1 MARITPIDVIKGIS
15 GKYGGNSNDYFATN
29 KSSSKIHLAKYANP
43 YTGPSTEKQV
53 AQRMKF
59 AARQMAVSA
68 WLNANKPS
76 EANGMKGTA
85 AYQWAQKMKK
95 SMALSSI
102 TQVLYKYL
110 DEENNIVLPEGA
122 GEANAPSVPSDP
134 EAEKYLLTL
143 AVNDPQM
150 GSVSGGGEFAPD
162 TEVELKATAKSG
174 YEFVRWSDGDT
185 NATRTYTTTAA
196 AETLTA
202 EFKATADDGGE
213 MGE

>member
-29 KSSSKIHLAKYANP
+29 KSSSKIRLAKYANP
-43 YTGPSTEKQV
+43 YTGPSTEAQV

-59 AARQMAVSA
+59 AERQMAVSA
-68 WLNANKPS
+68 WLKANKPS

-122 GEANAPSVPSDP
+122 GASTEPTEPVT
-134 EAEKYLLTL
+134 EKYLLTL

-150 GSVSGGGEFAPD
+150 GSVSGGGEYAAD
-162 TEVELKATAKSG
+162 TEVELKATANSG
-174 YEFVRWSDGDT
+174 YVFVKWSDGDT
-185 NATRTYTTTAA
+185 NASRTYTTTAEA
-196 AETLTA
+196 VTLTA
-202 EFKATADDGGE
+202 EFKAGTEDGGE

>member
-29 KSSSKIHLAKYANP
+29 KSSSKIHLAKFANP

-53 AQRMKF
+53 AQRIKF
-59 AARQMAVSA
+59 TERQMAITA

-110 DEENNIVLPEGA
+110 DEENNIVLPKGA
-122 GEANAPSVPSDP
+122 GASTEPTEPSEP
-134 EAEKYLLTL
+134 
-143 AVNDPQM
+143 
-150 GSVSGGGEFAPD
+150 SGGGSESGGG
-162 TEVELKATAKSG
+162 TEE
-174 YEFVRWSDGDT
+174 
-185 NATRTYTTTAA
+185 
-196 AETLTA
+196 
-202 EFKATADDGGE
+202 GGE

>member
-59 AARQMAVSA
+59 AERQMAVSA

-122 GEANAPSVPSDP
+122 GEANAPSVPSAP

-150 GSVSGGGEFAPD
+150 GSVTGGGEYAAD
-162 TEVELKATAKSG
+162 TEVELKATANSG
-174 YEFVRWSDGDT
+174 YEFVKWSDGDT

-202 EFKATADDGGE
+202 ELKATADDGGE

>member
-29 KSSSKIHLAKYANP
+29 KSSSKIHLAKFANP

-53 AQRMKF
+53 AQRIKF
-59 AARQMAVSA
+59 TERQMAITA

-122 GEANAPSVPSDP
+122 GEANTPTVPSDP
-134 EAEKYLLTL
+134 VTEKYLLTL

-150 GSVSGGGEFAPD
+150 GSVSGGGEYAAD
-162 TEVELKATAKSG
+162 TEVELKATANSG
-174 YEFVRWSDGDT
+174 YVFVKWSDGDT
-185 NATRTYTTTAA
+185 NASRTYTTTAEA
-196 AETLTA
+196 VTLTA
-202 EFKATADDGGE
+202 EFKAEAEDGGE

>member
-59 AARQMAVSA
+59 AERQMAVSA

-122 GEANAPSVPSDP
+122 GDANAPSTPSDP

-150 GSVSGGGEFAPD
+150 GSVTGGGEYAAD
-162 TEVELKATAKSG
+162 TEVELKAKANSG
-174 YEFVRWSDGDT
+174 YEFVKWSDGDT

>member
-43 YTGPSTEKQV
+43 YTGPSTEAQV

-59 AARQMAVSA
+59 AERQMAVSA

-122 GEANAPSVPSDP
+122 GEANAPSTPSDS

-150 GSVSGGGEFAPD
+150 GSVSGGGEYAPD
-162 TEVELKATAKSG
+162 TEVELKATANSG

>member
-29 KSSSKIHLAKYANP
+29 KSSRKIHLAKYANP
-43 YTGPSTEKQV
+43 YTGPSTEAQV

-59 AARQMAVSA
+59 AERQMAVSA

-150 GSVSGGGEFAPD
+150 GSVTGGGEYAAD
-162 TEVELKATAKSG
+162 TEVELKATANSG
-174 YEFVRWSDGDT
+174 YEFVKWSDGDT

>member
-15 GKYGGNSNDYFATN
+15 GKYGSGSNDYFATN
-29 KSSSKIHLAKYANP
+29 SSSNKVRLAKLKNP
-43 YTGPSTEKQV
+43 YKGPYTEKQM
-53 AQRMKF
+53 AQREKF
-59 AARQMAVSA
+59 TMRQAAVTQ

-122 GEANAPSVPSDP
+122 GASTEPTESSEP
-134 EAEKYLLTL
+134 
-143 AVNDPQM
+143 
-150 GSVSGGGEFAPD
+150 SGGG
-162 TEVELKATAKSG
+162 S
-174 YEFVRWSDGDT
+174 SD
-185 NATRTYTTTAA
+185 
-196 AETLTA
+196 E
-202 EFKATADDGGE
+202 GGE

>member
-29 KSSSKIHLAKYANP
+29 KSSSKIHLAKFANP

-59 AARQMAVSA
+59 TERQMAITA

-122 GEANAPSVPSDP
+122 GASTVPTDP
-134 EAEKYLLTL
+134 ETEKYLLTL

-150 GSVSGGGEFAPD
+150 GSVSGGGEYAAD
-162 TEVELKATAKSG
+162 TEVALKATANSG
-174 YEFVRWSDGDT
+174 YVFVKWSDGDT
-185 NATRTYTTTAA
+185 NASRTYTTTAEA
-196 AETLTA
+196 VTLTA
-202 EFKATADDGGE
+202 EFKADPDGRE

>member
-29 KSSSKIHLAKYANP
+29 KSSSKIHLAKYSNP

-59 AARQMAVSA
+59 TERQMAVSA

-150 GSVSGGGEFAPD
+150 GSVTGGGEYAAD
-162 TEVELKATAKSG
+162 TEVELKATANSG
-174 YEFVRWSDGDT
+174 YEFVKWSDGDT

>member
-29 KSSSKIHLAKYANP
+29 KSSSKIHLAKFANP

-59 AARQMAVSA
+59 TERQMAITA

-122 GEANAPSVPSDP
+122 GEANTPTVPSDSVT
-134 EAEKYLLTL
+134 EKYLLSL

-150 GSVSGGGEFAPD
+150 GSVSGGGEYAAD
-162 TEVELKATAKSG
+162 TEVELKATANSG
-174 YEFVRWSDGDT
+174 YVFVKWSDGDT
-185 NATRTYTTTAA
+185 NASRTYTTTAEA
-196 AETLTA
+196 VTLTA
-202 EFKATADDGGE
+202 EFKAEAEDGGE

>member
-43 YTGPSTEKQV
+43 YTGPSTEAQV

-59 AARQMAVSA
+59 TERQMAVSA

-122 GEANAPSVPSDP
+122 GEANAPAVPSDP

-150 GSVSGGGEFAPD
+150 GSVTGGGEYAPD
-162 TEVELKATAKSG
+162 TEVELKATANSG

-202 EFKATADDGGE
+202 EFKATSDDGGE

>member
-29 KSSSKIHLAKYANP
+29 KSSSKIHLAKFANP

-59 AARQMAVSA
+59 TERQMAITA

-85 AYQWAQKMKK
+85 AYQWAQKTKK
-95 SMALSSI
+95 RMALSSI
-102 TQVLYKYL
+102 TQMLYKFL

-122 GEANAPSVPSDP
+122 GASTEPTEPSEP
-134 EAEKYLLTL
+134 
-143 AVNDPQM
+143 
-150 GSVSGGGEFAPD
+150 SGGGSSESGGG
-162 TEVELKATAKSG
+162 TA
-174 YEFVRWSDGDT
+174 
-185 NATRTYTTTAA
+185 
-196 AETLTA
+196 
-202 EFKATADDGGE
+202 DGGE

>member
-29 KSSSKIHLAKYANP
+29 KSSSKIHLAKFANP

-59 AARQMAVSA
+59 TERQMAITA

-122 GEANAPSVPSDP
+122 GEANTPTVPSDSVT
-134 EAEKYLLTL
+134 EKYLLTL

-150 GSVSGGGEFAPD
+150 GSVSGGGEYAAD
-162 TEVELKATAKSG
+162 TEVELKATANSG
-174 YEFVRWSDGDT
+174 YVFVKWSDGDT
-185 NATRTYTTTAA
+185 NASRTYTTTAEA
-196 AETLTA
+196 VTLTA
-202 EFKATADDGGE
+202 EFKAEAEDGGE

>member
-29 KSSSKIHLAKYANP
+29 KSSSKIHLAKFANP

-53 AQRMKF
+53 AQRIKF
-59 AARQMAVSA
+59 TERQMAITA

-76 EANGMKGTA
+76 ETNGTKGTA
-85 AYQWAQKMKK
+85 AYQWAQKTKK

-122 GEANAPSVPSDP
+122 GEANTPSVPTDP
-134 EAEKYLLTL
+134 ETEKYLLTL

-150 GSVSGGGEFAPD
+150 GSVSGGGEYGAD
-162 TEVELKATAKSG
+162 TEVELKATANSG
-174 YEFVRWSDGDT
+174 YVFVKWSDGDT
-185 NATRTYTTTAA
+185 NASRTYTTTAEA
-196 AETLTA
+196 VTLTA
-202 EFKATADDGGE
+202 EFKAEAEDGGE

>member
-29 KSSSKIHLAKYANP
+29 KSSSKIHLAKFANP

-59 AARQMAVSA
+59 TERQMAITA

-122 GEANAPSVPSDP
+122 GEANTPSVPTDP
-134 EAEKYLLTL
+134 VTEKYLLTL

-150 GSVSGGGEFAPD
+150 GSVSGGGEYAAD
-162 TEVELKATAKSG
+162 TEVELKATANSG
-174 YEFVRWSDGDT
+174 YKFLGWYDKNGNLLSTD
-185 NATRTYTTTAA
+185 ATYSPIITSAVNGVTYYAR
-196 AETLTA
+196 
-202 EFKATADDGGE
+202 
-213 MGE
+213 

>member
-29 KSSSKIHLAKYANP
+29 KSSSKIHLAKFANP

-59 AARQMAVSA
+59 TERQMAITA

-110 DEENNIVLPEGA
+110 DKENNIVLPEGA
-122 GEANAPSVPSDP
+122 GEANTSTVPSDP
-134 EAEKYLLTL
+134 VTEKYLLTL

-150 GSVSGGGEFAPD
+150 GSVSGGGEYAAD
-162 TEVELKATAKSG
+162 TEVELKATANSG
-174 YEFVRWSDGDT
+174 YVFVKWSDGDT
-185 NATRTYTTTAA
+185 NASRTYTTTAEA
-196 AETLTA
+196 VTLTA
-202 EFKATADDGGE
+202 EFKAGTEDGGE

>member
-43 YTGPSTEKQV
+43 YTGPSTEAQV

-59 AARQMAVSA
+59 AERQMAVSA

-122 GEANAPSVPSDP
+122 GEANAPSTPSDP

-150 GSVSGGGEFAPD
+150 GSVTGGGEYAPD
-162 TEVELKATAKSG
+162 TEVELKATANSG
-174 YEFVRWSDGDT
+174 YEFVKWSDGDT

>member
-29 KSSSKIHLAKYANP
+29 KSSSKIHLAKFANP

-59 AARQMAVSA
+59 TERQMAITA

-122 GEANAPSVPSDP
+122 GEANTPSVPTYP
-134 EAEKYLLTL
+134 VTEKYLLTL

-150 GSVSGGGEFAPD
+150 GSVSGGGEYAAD
-162 TEVELKATAKSG
+162 TEVELKATANSG
-174 YEFVRWSDGDT
+174 YVFVKWSDGDT
-185 NATRTYTTTAA
+185 NASRTYTTTAEA
-196 AETLTA
+196 VTLTA
-202 EFKATADDGGE
+202 EFKAEAEDGGE

>member
-29 KSSSKIHLAKYANP
+29 KSSSKIHLAKFANP

-59 AARQMAVSA
+59 TERQMAITV

-76 EANGMKGTA
+76 ETNGTKGTA

-122 GEANAPSVPSDP
+122 GASTEPTEPSEP
-134 EAEKYLLTL
+134 
-143 AVNDPQM
+143 
-150 GSVSGGGEFAPD
+150 SGGGSSESGGG
-162 TEVELKATAKSG
+162 TEE
-174 YEFVRWSDGDT
+174 
-185 NATRTYTTTAA
+185 
-196 AETLTA
+196 
-202 EFKATADDGGE
+202 GGE